1 MASSRDNLRRVRVF
15 FVVVVVIGLV
25 QAVAAAVIASSA
37 DDMAATGVQVA
48 VAAGVALIGASTVA
62 ARNSFLRRP
71 WNTESPGAVAVGYS
85 VRVVIQLIL
94 ALGAAN
100 VAFAGAIVTGAAWIV
115 VLGLVFFVAPLL
127 AAAPTARNLART
139 QAALDEA
146 GCRFDLVDSLRSAD
160 TV

>member
-1 MASSRDNLRRVRVF
+1 MAGRDNLRRVRLF
-15 FVVVVVIGLV
+15 FGVVAGVGLV
-25 QAVAAAVIASSA
+25 QAVAATVIAASA
-37 DDMAATGVQVA
+37 DETAATGVQVA

-71 WNTESPGAVAVGYS
+71 WNLDSREAVAVGYS
-85 VRVVIQLIL
+85 VRVAIQLVL

-100 VAFAGAIVTGAAWIV
+100 VAYAGAIIVGTPWIV

-127 AAAPTARNLART
+127 AAAPTARNLERA
-139 QAALDEA
+139 QASLDAA
-146 GCRFDLVDSLRSAD
+146 GCRYDLVESLRSAD